1 MLARV
6 RGITVTKRSFIV
18 GIDVGTAEVRVGL
31 GEPRPDGTINMIGL
45 GLSPSNGVRKG
56 VIVDLDKTVESIVSA
71 VEEAERMAGFKIE
84 SAYVGLKGLNI
95 DLINNRGVVAVTSDD
110 REIREDDLER
120 VMQAARVVALPM
132 DREIVDIIPREFIVD
147 GFDGIRDPVGMLGVR
162 LEVDAQVVT
171 SLITS
176 LHNLLRCINRAG
188 VTINGLVLQAM
199 ANSEISLSPD
209 ERDLGAFLLDIG
221 GGTTE
226 ISLFQHGKLQK
237 LAVVPVGGDHITTDL
252 AAGLRINYFKAEEL
266 KINYGSALLSLAESE
281 PKIEIQN
288 LGSNELRL
296 VSEREL
302 TSYIEPRIQEIFQ
315 IAKEEISKMGWSYL
329 PPAGI
334 VLRGGVSSMKGIVEV
349 ARLSMESDQVR
360 LADFDVAG
368 IQNPAYSTVAGLLY
382 YVQRYQPRMHIQERG
397 KPTRKRGPSL
407 WQRIKDCLADIVD

>member
-1 MLARV
+1 M
-6 RGITVTKRSFIV
+6 TKRSFIV

-31 GEPRPDGTINMIGL
+31 REPRPDGTLNRIGL

-397 KPTRKRGPSL
+397 KPTRKRGPGL
-407 WQRIKDCLADIVD
+407 WQRIKDWLADIVD